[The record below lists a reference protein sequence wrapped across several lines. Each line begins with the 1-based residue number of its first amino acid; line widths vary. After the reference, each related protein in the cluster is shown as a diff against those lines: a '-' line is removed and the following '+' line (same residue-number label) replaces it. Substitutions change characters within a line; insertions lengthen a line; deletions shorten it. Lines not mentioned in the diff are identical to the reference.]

1 MFYPVPTFK
10 EMRAQLQEQLR
21 ISLGPDLD
29 LSSGSVLGTMM
40 NALALSL
47 CQTHQ
52 KLVLAGV
59 IRSED
64 DGVDVPDQDDEG
76 ASSLQTYDP
85 SNVVLTFN
93 GIAIT
98 GFTDDIFIDIGE
110 SQDD

>member
-1 MFYPVPTFK
+1 
-10 EMRAQLQEQLR
+10 
-21 ISLGPDLD
+21 
-29 LSSGSVLGTMM
+29 M

-76 ASSLQTYDP
+76 ASGLQTYDP
-85 SNVVLTFN
+85 SNVAPHLQWHRDQ
-93 GIAIT
+93 GLYRRHLHRYRRLA
-98 GFTDDIFIDIGE
+98 G
-110 SQDD
+110 